1 MSRVR
6 AVIVYIIVLLAEGS
20 LFYMAKEPTLCTGT
34 NYIMWLAGGAKL
46 EKVERVRQLAHLSA
60 GVICLLACIG
70 LLLMAIDLFGGKSKG
85 LLKFAYLFMAVYS
98 LLQIAVCIML
108 WTTTNR
114 IDTIERRTN
123 LIVYLV
129 SQVIMLFVLSLYIL
143 RELGLIRFFDKLSTV
158 LLLVVIGQFVTNGF
172 LMPNSK
178 ISWSLLY
185 GLMSALPTIAI
196 FVFEALI
203 LEASIRRNR

>member
-1 MSRVR
+1 MSRAR
-6 AVIVYIIVLLAEGS
+6 AIIVYFFVLLAEGG
-20 LFYMAKEPTLCTGT
+20 LIYMAKEPTACTGT
-34 NYIMWLAGGAKL
+34 SYIMWLAGGSKL
-46 EKVERVRQLAHLSA
+46 DKVERVRQLAHLSA

-70 LLLMAIDLFGGKSKG
+70 LLLLAIDLFGGKSKG

-123 LIVYLV
+123 LIVFLV
-129 SQVIMLFVLSLYIL
+129 AHCIMVGVMALYIL
-143 RELGLIRFFDKLSTV
+143 REMGLIRFIDKLSAV
-158 LLLVVIGQFVTNGF
+158 LLLVIVGQVVTNGL
-172 LMPNSK
+172 LMPHSK
-178 ISWSLLY
+178 IVWSLLY
-185 GLMSALPTIAI
+185 GFITALPTIAI
-196 FVFEALI
+196 FVFEAFI